1 MSGGPSIL
9 VARDSFKGTMSAAV
23 VAEAV
28 AAGVR
33 NAGGNVDL
41 CPVADGGEG
50 TLEALRG
57 AVGGHLVRRL
67 ATGPDGQRVEA
78 CYLLSRD
85 GDSAVIETAAAS
97 GLHLVDPERVDA
109 WAATSA
115 GTGELL
121 SAAASAG
128 ARHLLLGVGGSGC
141 TDGGL
146 GALSAIAE
154 AGGLHRARLTV
165 LCDVVTPYEEAARVF
180 GPQKGAD
187 ENTVVRLTT
196 RLHDTAAALP
206 RDPCGHARTGAA
218 GGLAGAL
225 WAAYDADLVS
235 GIDTILGWHD
245 VRRRLDQ
252 VDAVITGEGRID
264 AQSAQ
269 GKVVEG
275 VARWSA
281 DAGVPVYAF
290 VGRNRADQHTLSALG
305 IVAVVEA
312 GDPASLRAAGAV
324 ITQQAGQRPVR
335 AARTAAIAR
344 SAKAAPHV

>member
-9 VARDSFKGTMSAAV
+9 VAPDSFKGTMSAAV

-154 AGGLHRARLTV
+154 AGGLHGARLTV
-165 LCDVVTPYEEAARVF
+165 LCDVVTPYEEAARSSARRRAPMRTPSF
-180 GPQKGAD
+180 GSPLGYMTPPPRFPATRAD
-187 ENTVVRLTT
+187 MPERAQPVVSPGRCGRLTT
-196 RLHDTAAALP
+196 PTS
-206 RDPCGHARTGAA
+206 C
-218 GGLAGAL
+218 
-225 WAAYDADLVS
+225 
-235 GIDTILGWHD
+235 
-245 VRRRLDQ
+245 
-252 VDAVITGEGRID
+252 
-264 AQSAQ
+264 
-269 GKVVEG
+269 
-275 VARWSA
+275 
-281 DAGVPVYAF
+281 
-290 VGRNRADQHTLSALG
+290 
-305 IVAVVEA
+305 
-312 GDPASLRAAGAV
+312 PASTRSWAGTTFGV
-324 ITQQAGQRPVR
+324 VSI
-335 AARTAAIAR
+335 R
-344 SAKAAPHV
+344 STP